1 MSSSEPSREASLIA
15 TEKTRIVS
23 TYAALGDSFTAGHGS
38 EAEEGKPWPDRVAAR
53 LRAVN
58 PDLTYRNL
66 AVDGATSAEVLAQV
80 PAAIAME
87 PDLVTLICG
96 ANDVLRTT
104 RPDVAGYEERL
115 SRMLEQLRA
124 AVPEAAIVT
133 TTAPEGWQFMD
144 LRRRTKQRV
153 AKALAEINAATPRVA
168 ERHGVL
174 CLSVDGHPALLDP
187 ASYAADGLHPSDR
200 GNRVVAREL
209 GKALGLHFGIQGDF
223 AADPDGEEER

>member
-1 MSSSEPSREASLIA
+1 MSVSEPSQEASLIA
-15 TEKTRIVS
+15 DKTRIVS

-38 EAEEGKPWPDRVAAR
+38 EEEGRPWPDRVAGR

-66 AVDGATSAEVLAQV
+66 AVDGATSAEVLGQV

-96 ANDVLRTT
+96 PNDVLRTT
-104 RPDVAGYEERL
+104 RPDIAGYEERL

-124 AVPEAAIVT
+124 AVPEAAILT

-144 LRRRTKQRV
+144 LHRRTKARV

-174 CLSVDGHPALLDP
+174 CLEMAGHPALLDP
-187 ASYAADGLHPSDR
+187 ASYAADGLHPSNL

-209 GKALGLHFGIQGDF
+209 GAALGLHFGIQGDF
-223 AADPDGEEER
+223 AEDPDAEEER